1 MTWRFFMTA
10 NESVAMSFKTEF
22 KNTLAIIAVV
32 LLIFTSILTIKDF
45 VSFQERTSAQ
55 YKTPWYTNSFMKEPY
70 TTVRL
75 SLADKPNVKEYWTKN
90 AIGSQDWFVREV
102 KVGETTFWTLLERNE
117 INH

>member
-1 MTWRFFMTA
+1 MTA
-10 NESVAMSFKTEF
+10 NESITMSFKTEF
-22 KNTLAIIAVV
+22 KNTLALIVV
-32 LLIFTSILTIKDF
+32 ALLIFTSIITIKDF
-45 VSFQERTSAQ
+45 VTFQNITSAQ

-75 SLADKPNVKEYWTKN
+75 SLADKVNVKEYWTKN

-117 INH
+117 INP